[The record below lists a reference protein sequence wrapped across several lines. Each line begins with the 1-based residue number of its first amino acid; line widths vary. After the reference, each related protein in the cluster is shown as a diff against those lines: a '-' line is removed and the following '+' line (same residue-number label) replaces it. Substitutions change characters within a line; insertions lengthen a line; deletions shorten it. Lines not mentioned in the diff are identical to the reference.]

1 LHENKEE
8 ETMFRLHAWL
18 FGAIAFLLAASS
30 LQATGK
36 LTKEKQTA
44 LSWLDGNRDAIVSW
58 ADSIWT
64 YAETSLQEHRSSEVL
79 AKALEQNGFRV
90 ERGVA
95 GMPTAFVATYGS
107 GRPVIGVLAEFDA
120 LPGLSQRAEPT
131 KAPRIPGAP
140 GHGCGHNLFGAA
152 SVSAAI
158 AAKEAMEK
166 HGVNGT
172 IKVFGSPAE
181 ETVIGKVYMARDG
194 IFDGLDAVL
203 DWHPSDSTRADY
215 GSSLAMNSF
224 QVTFFGKTA
233 HGAGDPWK
241 GRSALDAVELMDA
254 GVNFYR
260 EHIKPTA
267 RIHYVITD
275 GGKAPNVVPD
285 RAQVWYYVRD
295 LKRSSVEE
303 MYERLLDIAKGAAL
317 MTGTTYEVNLI
328 TGVHEVLGNEAGAR
342 IIDANLRLVGP
353 PQFTPEELEFA
364 RQIQKEAGVE
374 PKGMHS
380 GIGSLEEGAQGSRGS
395 TDVAEVSWLAPTAR
409 LRVATAPIDVP
420 WHSWAVVA
428 TGGMEIGHKGMMVAA
443 KTLALSAID
452 LLTQPKLLAG
462 MQEEWQE
469 KTAGKPYRSPIPK
482 DKKPPVVRTE

>member
-1 LHENKEE
+1 
-8 ETMFRLHAWL
+8 MFRFHTRLM
-18 FGAIAFLLAASS
+18 GAIAFLVAASS
-30 LQATGK
+30 LFAGNK
-36 LTKEKQTA
+36 LTKEKRTA
-44 LSWLDGNRDAIVSW
+44 LSWIDGNRDAVVSW

-64 YAETSLQEHRSSEVL
+64 YAETSLQEHRSAAVL
-79 AKALEQNGFRV
+79 AKALEENGFRV

-120 LPGLSQRAEPT
+120 LPGLSQKAEPT
-131 KAPRIPGAP
+131 KVPRIPGAA

-158 AAKEAMEK
+158 AAKEAMVK
-166 HGVNGT
+166 HGLKGT
-172 IKVFGSPAE
+172 IKLFGSPAE
-181 ETVIGKVYMARDG
+181 ETVIGKVFMARDG
-194 IFDGLDAVL
+194 VFDSLDAVL

-241 GRSALDAVELMDA
+241 GRSALDAVELMDT

-275 GGKAPNVVPD
+275 GGRAPNVVPD

-295 LKRSSVEE
+295 VKRTGVEE
-303 MYERLLDIAKGAAL
+303 MYERLQDIAKGAAL

-328 TGVHEVLGNEAGAR
+328 TGVHELLGNEAGAR
-342 IIDANLRLVGP
+342 IIDTNLRLVGP
-353 PQFTPEELEFA
+353 PEYTPKETEFA
-364 RQIQKEAGVE
+364 RRVQKEAGVE
-374 PKGMHS
+374 EKGMHTEV
-380 GIGSLEEGAQGSRGS
+380 GSLDDGARGSRGS

-409 LRVATAPIDVP
+409 LRVATAPIGVP

-428 TGGMEIGHKGMMVAA
+428 PGGMEIGHKGMVVAA

-452 LLTQPKLLAG
+452 LLTQPKLLAK
-462 MQEEWQE
+462 MQKEWQQ
-469 KTAGKPYRSPIPK
+469 KTADKPYRSPIPK
-482 DKKPPVVRTE
+482 DKKPPVSE